1 MTFEAKR
8 IRKSLGLLGFIAA
21 VLVVAVLQAAPEAAA
36 QTNNRE
42 VGTETPTG
50 GNVPGGHLGSTS
62 DSEIWKALR
71 HGAQGNVSIPD
82 KQAGTMIQSYGEDWR
97 LFRNGPMKEIGIWA
111 LVGMVGL
118 LALFFLIRGRIRID
132 AGPSGRVIERF
143 NELER
148 IAHWLTA
155 STFIVLALTGLNL
168 LYGKYVLLPAL
179 RGLDSLLGTSVG
191 PSIFTTITI
200 GGKYAHNF
208 LAFGFMLGVVM
219 MLVLWVRHNI
229 PNRYD
234 LIWILKLGGLFSKG
248 VHPPSRKFNAGQ
260 KLIFWSVILGGAS
273 ISVSGLALMF
283 PFKFA
288 FFEPTFGFTE
298 MIGLNAVLAELG
310 RPVPTTLT
318 AMQEMQLSQIW
329 HAVVG
334 VVLIAII
341 LAHIYIGSLGM
352 EGAFDAMG
360 SGYVDEN
367 WAREHHN
374 VWVAEVKGE
383 PLPGAGDRG
392 HTQAAE

>member
-1 MTFEAKR
+1 MFEAKR
-8 IRKSLGLLGFIAA
+8 SGIGSKLLGLMAA
-21 VLVVAVLQAAPEAAA
+21 FLVAAVLQAAPDAAA
-36 QTNNRE
+36 QTNDRTVTPE
-42 VGTETPTG
+42 MPTG
-50 GNVPGGHLGSTS
+50 GNVPGGHLGTTS
-62 DSEIWKALR
+62 DSEIWNALR
-71 HGAQGNVSIPD
+71 HGAPGSVSIPD
-82 KQAGTMIQSYGEDWR
+82 KQAGTMIQAQGEAWR
-97 LFRNGPMKEIGIWA
+97 IFRNGPLVQIGVWA
-111 LVGMVGL
+111 LAGMVGL

-132 AGPSGRVIERF
+132 SGPSGQVIERF

-155 STFIVLALTGLNL
+155 VSFIVLALTGLNL
-168 LYGKYVLLPAL
+168 LYGKLVLLPVL
-179 RGLDSLLGTSVG
+179 G
-191 PSIFTTITI
+191 PSIFAAITT

-208 LAFGFMLGVVM
+208 LAFSFMAGVVLM
-219 MLVLWVRHNI
+219 FVLWVRHNI

-234 LIWILKLGGLFSKG
+234 MIWIAQLGGMFSKG

-260 KLIFWSVILGGAS
+260 KLIFWAVILGGAS
-273 ISVSGLALMF
+273 ISVSGIALMF
-283 PFKFA
+283 PFELAMFDVTFA
-288 FFEPTFGFTE
+288 FLNIIGFNLPTG
-298 MIGLNAVLAELG
+298 
-310 RPVPTTLT
+310 LT

-329 HAVVG
+329 HAVAG

-360 SGYVDEN
+360 SGFVDEN

-383 PLPGAGDRG
+383 PIPDPDDYG